1 MEKDHESDSLNPQ
14 VKLCVKK
21 NSRFVMA
28 VRSLEL
34 QTVFIV

>member
-1 MEKDHESDSLNPQ
+1 MEKDHESDSLNPL
-14 VKLCVKK
+14 VKLCMQK
-21 NSRFVMA
+21 NARFVLA